1 MRLKQM
7 DISETKKTFD
17 YCITGSLLSFRSEFS
32 LYNSLAQPPLVG
44 FTVFIIE
51 IYLLSNWFN

>member
-17 YCITGSLLSFRSEFS
+17 YCITGSFLSFRSAFS

-51 IYLLSNWFN
+51 I